1 MVTFVVEEVQHLP
14 DKEFNPLTKHEKEG
28 NTKYWKLNKECQML
42 SKKLTYKYFQ
52 LNHNVLD

>member
-1 MVTFVVEEVQHLP
+1 MVTFVVEEVQHLF

-42 SKKLTYKYFQ
+42 SKKLIYKYFQ
-52 LNHNVLD
+52 LNQS